1 MQAFYYLIALLV
13 SIAGLAM
20 LDRRFKLAFWHDS
33 KRTMYVMIVSIIFFV
48 AWDLLG
54 IGLGIFF
61 HGGSSYT
68 LPVRLLPE
76 LPLEELLFLFLLNYT
91 ALLLYLGGNKLW
103 PRT

>member
-1 MQAFYYLIALLV
+1 MQQFYYIFALLV
-13 SIAGLAM
+13 SIAGLAT
-20 LDRRFKLAFWHDS
+20 LDRRFRLAFWHDR
-33 KRTMYVMIVSIIFFV
+33 KKTIRVMVLSILFFI

-54 IGLGIFF
+54 IALGIFF

-68 LPVRLLPE
+68 LPIRIVPE
-76 LPLEELLFLFLLNYT
+76 FPVEELLFLFVLNYS

>member
-1 MQAFYYLIALLV
+1 MQQFYYLIALSL
-13 SIAGLAM
+13 SIAGLIT
-20 LDRRFKLAFWHDS
+20 LDRRFGLAFWHDR
-33 KRTMYVMIVSIIFFV
+33 KKTTRVLILSILFFI

-54 IGLGIFF
+54 IALGIFF

-68 LPVRLLPE
+68 LPIRVVPE
-76 LPLEELLFLFLLNYT
+76 FPIEELLFLFVLNYT